1 MTTGG
6 GAPPNLNRENSVW
19 FLHNGEILCKVL
31 FFAKR
36 QSNGRSQ
43 KERWYNANIFYQI
56 FFQTSGGLVIYVV
69 CSLLWYFSFLI
80 FKKLLYVRYL
90 KSNNAARRVLDIL
103 EANYDGNI
111 KNNQMNPDEF
121 FLNIDNSIMIIRN
134 SKLKM
139 QVATS

>member
-1 MTTGG
+1 
-6 GAPPNLNRENSVW
+6 
-19 FLHNGEILCKVL
+19 LCKVL
-31 FFAKR
+31 FLQKDKVMGDRRKR
-36 QSNGRSQ
+36 DDIMPTYFIR
-43 KERWYNANIFYQI
+43 F

-111 KNNQMNPDEF
+111 KNNQINPDEF

>member
-1 MTTGG
+1 MLFAVFFGIL
-6 GAPPNLNRENSVW
+6 A
-19 FLHNGEILCKVL
+19 FL
-31 FFAKR
+31 
-36 QSNGRSQ
+36 
-43 KERWYNANIFYQI
+43 
-56 FFQTSGGLVIYVV
+56 
-69 CSLLWYFSFLI
+69 FL
-80 FKKLLYVRYL
+80 KKLLYVRYL

-111 KNNQMNPDEF
+111 KYNQMNPDEV

>member
-1 MTTGG
+1 MGKFC
-6 GAPPNLNRENSVW
+6 VKYF
-19 FLHNGEILCKVL
+19 FLQKDKVMGDRR
-31 FFAKR
+31 KR
-36 QSNGRSQ
+36 DDIMPTYFIR
-43 KERWYNANIFYQI
+43 

-80 FKKLLYVRYL
+80 FKKKLLYVRYL

-103 EANYDGNI
+103 EANYAGNI